1 MNSFKE
7 VCGEKWEQLLAGSLY
22 DLFQLNVW
30 LITNLDS
37 SIERNCYNIKFK
49 YHFGFVFLKSWVIS
63 MTCIQI
69 WWNILT
75 NMTCAK
81 MAIPTPPLGDLTY
94 KSRKIKWSLPDL
106 LEAWNMA
113 IEQVRPAPRKKGKVH
128 FS

>member
-1 MNSFKE
+1 MKYPD
-7 VCGEKWEQLLAGSLY
+7 KYDLWEQKEKGK
-22 DLFQLNVW
+22 
-30 LITNLDS
+30 T
-37 SIERNCYNIKFK
+37 K
-49 YHFGFVFLKSWVIS
+49 
-63 MTCIQI
+63 
-69 WWNILT
+69 
-75 NMTCAK
+75 MTCAK